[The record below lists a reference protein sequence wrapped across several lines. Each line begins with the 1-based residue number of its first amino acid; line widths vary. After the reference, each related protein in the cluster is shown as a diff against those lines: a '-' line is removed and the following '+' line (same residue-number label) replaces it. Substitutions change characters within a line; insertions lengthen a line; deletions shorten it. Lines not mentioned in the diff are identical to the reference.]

1 MKRRT
6 ILSIAAASLAAAPI
20 LSHAQDSFPAKPV
33 RIVVGFPPGGGA
45 DVVAR
50 HVAQQMG
57 GPLGQ
62 PVVVEN
68 KAGAGGSIA
77 AEYVASQP
85 ADGYTLYL
93 ATASN
98 AVNAAAA
105 ANGAMKLN
113 YDLQKDLAP
122 VVQLVRNQNVLVA
135 HPSLPAANVQELVK
149 LAKARPGSLNF
160 GVMSATSQLAG
171 ELFRQMANVA
181 IADIPYKG
189 AAPVVTDL
197 VGGQV
202 ELAILDAAVVLPHV
216 QSGRLKALAVTATSR
231 FEGLPQ
237 VPTMAESGV
246 PGYEAIGW
254 LGLMAPAGTPATAIA
269 KVRDA
274 AAKALSQPDVAA
286 ELRRLGVT
294 PAASTPQQF
303 GAFTRDEVAKW
314 QKVMKA
320 GNIRLGS

>member
-1 MKRRT
+1 MDRRT
-6 ILSIAAASLAAAPI
+6 LLVACTAAVAPF
-20 LSHAQDSFPAKPV
+20 HAFAQDAFPARAV

-50 HVAQQMG
+50 QVAQHMG
-57 GPLGQ
+57 ATLGQ
-62 PVVVEN
+62 PVVVDN
-68 KAGAGGSIA
+68 KAGAGGNIA
-77 AEYVASQP
+77 AEYVVNSP

-105 ANGAMKLN
+105 ANGTLKLN
-113 YDLQKDLAP
+113 YDLRKDLAP
-122 VVQLVRNQNVLVA
+122 VVQLVRNQIALVA
-135 HPSLPAANVQELVK
+135 HPSLPAASVK
-149 LAKARPGSLNF
+149 DVISLAKGKPGTLNF

-181 IADIPYKG
+181 ITDVPYKG

-197 VGGQV
+197 IGGQV
-202 ELAILDAAVVLPHV
+202 QLAILDAAVVLPHI
-216 QSGRLKALAVTATSR
+216 QSGKLKALAVTAATR
-231 FEGLPQ
+231 FDGLPQ

-254 LGLMAPAGTPATAIA
+254 LGLMAPAATPPQAIA
-269 KVRDA
+269 RLRDA
-274 AAKALSQPDVAA
+274 AAKALSQAEVTA
-286 ELRRLGVT
+286 ELKRLGVT
-294 PAASTPQQF
+294 PAAGSSQQF
-303 GAFTRDEVAKW
+303 GSFVRDETAKW

-320 GNIRLGS
+320 GNITLGS

>member
-1 MKRRT
+1 MDRRT
-6 ILSIAAASLAAAPI
+6 LLVACTAAVAPF
-20 LSHAQDSFPAKPV
+20 HAFAQDAFPARAV

-50 HVAQQMG
+50 QVAQHMG
-57 GPLGQ
+57 ATLGQ
-62 PVVVEN
+62 PVVVDN
-68 KAGAGGSIA
+68 KAGAGGNIA
-77 AEYVASQP
+77 AEYVVNSP

-105 ANGAMKLN
+105 ANGTLKLN
-113 YDLQKDLAP
+113 YDLRKDLAP

-135 HPSLPAANVQELVK
+135 HPSLPAASVK
-149 LAKARPGSLNF
+149 DVISLAKGKPGTLNF

-181 IADIPYKG
+181 ITDVPYKG

-197 VGGQV
+197 IGGQV
-202 ELAILDAAVVLPHV
+202 QLAILDAAVVLPHI
-216 QSGRLKALAVTATSR
+216 QSGKLKALAVTAATR
-231 FEGLPQ
+231 FDGLPQ

-254 LGLMAPAGTPATAIA
+254 LGLMAPAATPPQAIA
-269 KVRDA
+269 RLRDA
-274 AAKALSQPDVAA
+274 AAKALSQAEVTA
-286 ELRRLGVT
+286 ELKRLGVT
-294 PAASTPQQF
+294 PAAGSSQQF
-303 GAFTRDEVAKW
+303 GSFVRDETAKW

-320 GNIRLGS
+320 GNITLGS